1 MAAPNLVNITTIT
14 AKTAGLAITTSA
26 TDIVDNPSASGKVFK
41 VNHLTIANI
50 DGTNSADITVDV
62 YKNQTTAY
70 HICKTVAV
78 PADSSFTP
86 IDKNNPVY
94 LEENDSI
101 RCTASANSDLEGVA
115 SYEELTDD

>member
-1 MAAPNLVNITTIT
+1 MAAPNLVNITTVT
-14 AKTAGLAITTSA
+14 AKTNGLAITTSA
-26 TDIVDNPSASGKVFK
+26 ADIVDNPSASGKVFK
-41 VNHLTIANI
+41 VNHLTISNV
-50 DGTNSADITVDV
+50 DGVNSADITVDI

-78 PADSSFTP
+78 PADSSFVP

-101 RCTASANSDLEGVA
+101 RCTASANSDLEGVV
-115 SYEELTDD
+115 SYEELS